1 MKYIYAVK
9 GMFTHVHHLHHRLL
23 IQMIIVEGV
32 RCVEGKVGEQ
42 GIKRLFIIWVQPIV
56 ENVMDI
62 SPILIAMINAH
73 LVREEG
79 M

>member
-1 MKYIYAVK
+1 
-9 GMFTHVHHLHHRLL
+9 
-23 IQMIIVEGV
+23 MIIVEGV